1 MRTTQT
7 LHESYENNSSIKLS
21 LMRTTQTLNR
31 ILREQL
37 KHYTRVLREQLTH
50 YTSLTRTTQTLNR
63 VSFTPIVLPF
73 PCSVALYNIHQSD
86 KTFVYYDLINHC

>member
-7 LHESYENNSSIKLS
+7 LHESYENNSNIKLS

-63 VSFTPIVLPF
+63 VLREQ
-73 PCSVALYNIHQSD
+73 LKH
-86 KTFVYYDLINHC
+86 